1 MYFLGVDGG
10 GTKTC
15 FTLINENG
23 KVISKVIKGPS
34 HPTQIG
40 FENLEILLREG
51 LNEIIDNNKIS
62 KSDIERVTL
71 GLAGYGIVK
80 EIAEGIA
87 KIVEAVFYG
96 IKYEL
101 VSDVRVAIAG
111 ALAGEDGINVVAG
124 TGSIALALKNNEII
138 RCGGWGYTVGDEA
151 SAYWIGK
158 QTIALFS
165 KESDGRVEKG
175 PLYELIRDKLGLN
188 RDAEIISYI
197 NDKIKGDR
205 SEIAKLSKICYEAA
219 KLGDEGAMAIFNEA
233 AVEITE
239 MIKALLRNYGKEKVK
254 VSYTGGV
261 FKSGN
266 LILEPLKNML
276 GGLNVELIEPILSP
290 DLGACLLAYINSGY
304 KSNSN
309 FLINLSLSENTN

>member
-15 FTLINENG
+15 FTLIDENG
-23 KVISKVIKGPS
+23 KVISRVIKGPS

-40 FENLEILLREG
+40 FDNLEKLLREG
-51 LNEIIDNNKIS
+51 LEEIIANNKIS
-62 KSDIERVTL
+62 EEDIERVTL

-80 EIAEGIA
+80 EIAEKIA
-87 KIVEAVFYG
+87 EIVKIVFKN
-96 IKYEL
+96 IKYNL

-111 ALAGEDGINVVAG
+111 ALAGEDGINIVAG

-158 QTIALFS
+158 KTIALFS
-165 KESDGRVEKG
+165 KESDGRVEKAA
-175 PLYELIRDKLGLN
+175 LYELIKSNLN
-188 RDAEIISYI
+188 LNKDAEIISYV

-205 SEIAKLSKICYEAA
+205 SEIAKFSRICSEAA
-219 KLGDEGAMAIFNEA
+219 NLGDEEAMAIFNEA

-239 MIKALLRNYGKEKVK
+239 MIKTLLRNFGKEQVK

-261 FKSGN
+261 FKSGE
-266 LILEPLKNML
+266 LILNPLRSML
-276 GGLNVELIEPILSP
+276 ENLNVQLIEPILSP
-290 DLGACLLAYINSGY
+290 DLGACLLAYLNSGY
-304 KSNSN
+304 KVNEEFYN
-309 FLINLSLSENTN
+309 AMVNNN

>member
-15 FTLINENG
+15 FTLIDENG

-51 LNEIIDNNKIS
+51 LEEIIENNKIS

-87 KIVEAVFYG
+87 KIVEEVFYG

-111 ALAGEDGINVVAG
+111 ALAGEDGINIVAG

-158 QTIALFS
+158 KTIALFS
-165 KESDGRVEKG
+165 KESDGRLEKG
-175 PLYELIRDKLGLN
+175 PLYELIKTDLGLT
-188 RDAEIISYI
+188 RDAEIISYV

-205 SEIAKLSKICYEAA
+205 SEIAKLARICSEAA
-219 KLGDEGAMAIFNEA
+219 SLGDEGAMAIFNEA
-233 AVEITE
+233 AVELTE
-239 MIKALLRNYGKEKVK
+239 MIKVLLRNFGNEKVK

-261 FKSGN
+261 FKSGD
-266 LILEPLKNML
+266 LILKPLKNML
-276 GGLNVELIEPILSP
+276 EGLNVELIEPILSP
-290 DLGACLLAYINSGY
+290 DLGACLLAYKISGY
-304 KSNSN
+304 EVNEEFYKTMVNN
-309 FLINLSLSENTN
+309 N

>member
-15 FTLINENG
+15 FTLINKDGN
-23 KVISKVIKGPS
+23 VISRVIKGPS

-40 FENLEILLREG
+40 FDNLEKLLREG
-51 LNEIIDNNKIS
+51 LEEIITNNNIS
-62 KSDIERVTL
+62 YEDIERVTL

-80 EIAEGIA
+80 EIAEKIA
-87 KIVEAVFYG
+87 EIVEKVFKD
-96 IKYEL
+96 IKYDL

-111 ALAGEDGINVVAG
+111 ALAGEDGINIVAG

-158 QTIALFS
+158 KTIALFS
-165 KESDGRVEKG
+165 KESDGRVEKAA
-175 PLYELIRDKLGLN
+175 LYELIKNNLSLSK
-188 RDAEIISYI
+188 DAEIISYV

-205 SEIAKLSKICYEAA
+205 SEIAKLSRICSEAA
-219 KLGDEGAMAIFNEA
+219 KLGDEAAMSIFNEA

-239 MIKALLRNYGKEKVK
+239 MIKTLLRNFGKEQVK

-261 FKSGN
+261 FKSGE
-266 LILEPLKNML
+266 LILNPLRSML
-276 GGLNVELIEPILSP
+276 ENLNVQLIEPILSP
-290 DLGACLLAYINSGY
+290 DLGACLLAYINAGY
-304 KSNSN
+304 EVNKE
-309 FLINLSLSENTN
+309 FYNTIVNNN

>member
-15 FTLINENG
+15 FTLIDENG

-51 LNEIIDNNKIS
+51 LEEIIENNKIS

-87 KIVEAVFYG
+87 KIVEEVFYG

-111 ALAGEDGINVVAG
+111 ALAGEDGINIVAG

-158 QTIALFS
+158 KTIALFS
-165 KESDGRVEKG
+165 KESDGRLEKG
-175 PLYELIRDKLGLN
+175 PLYELIKTDLGLT
-188 RDAEIISYI
+188 RDAEIISYV

-205 SEIAKLSKICYEAA
+205 SEIAKIARICSESAS
-219 KLGDEGAMAIFNEA
+219 LGDEGAMAIFNEA
-233 AVEITE
+233 AVELTE
-239 MIKALLRNYGKEKVK
+239 MIKVLLRNFGNEKVK

-261 FKSGN
+261 FKSGD
-266 LILEPLKNML
+266 LILDPLKSML
-276 GGLNVELIEPILSP
+276 EGLNVELIEPILSP
-290 DLGACLLAYINSGY
+290 DLGACLLAYINAGY
-304 KSNSN
+304 EVNEEFYKTMVNN
-309 FLINLSLSENTN
+309 N

>member
-15 FTLINENG
+15 FTLINKEGN
-23 KVISKVIKGPS
+23 VISRVIKGPS

-40 FENLEILLREG
+40 FDNLEKLLREG
-51 LNEIIDNNKIS
+51 LKEIVTNNNIS
-62 KSDIERVTL
+62 YEDIERVTL

-80 EIAEGIA
+80 EIAEKIA
-87 KIVEAVFYG
+87 EIVEIVFKD
-96 IKYEL
+96 IKYDL

-111 ALAGEDGINVVAG
+111 ALAGEDGINIVAG

-158 QTIALFS
+158 KTIALFS
-165 KESDGRVEKG
+165 KESDGRVEKAA
-175 PLYELIRDKLGLN
+175 LYELIKNNLSLN
-188 RDAEIISYI
+188 KDAEIISYV

-205 SEIAKLSKICYEAA
+205 SEIAKLSRICSEAA
-219 KLGDEGAMAIFNEA
+219 MLGDKAAREIFIEA
-233 AVEITE
+233 AAEITE
-239 MIKALLRNYGKEKVK
+239 MIETLLRNFGKKYVK

-261 FKSGN
+261 FKSGE
-266 LILEPLKNML
+266 LILNPLRGML
-276 GGLNVELIEPILSP
+276 ENLNVQLIEPILSP
-290 DLGACLLAYINSGY
+290 DLGACLLSYINAGY
-304 KSNSN
+304 EVNKE
-309 FLINLSLSENTN
+309 FYNTIVNNN

>member
-15 FTLINENG
+15 FTLIDVNG

-40 FENLEILLREG
+40 FENLEKLLREG
-51 LNEIIDNNKIS
+51 LEEIITNNKFS
-62 KSDIERVTL
+62 ASDIERVTL

-87 KIVEAVFYG
+87 KIVERVFNE

-111 ALAGEDGINVVAG
+111 ALAGEDGINIVAG

-158 QTIALFS
+158 KTIALFS
-165 KESDGRVEKG
+165 KESDGRAEKG
-175 PLYELIRDKLGLN
+175 ALYELVRKNLGLN
-188 RDAEIISYI
+188 KDAEIISYV

-205 SEIAKLSKICYEAA
+205 SEIAKLAKICSDAA
-219 KLGDEGAMAIFNEA
+219 ILGDEEAMAIFNEA

-239 MIKALLRNYGKEKVK
+239 MIKVLLRNFGNEQVK

-261 FKSGN
+261 FKSGE
-266 LILEPLKNML
+266 LILKPLKNML
-276 GGLNVELIEPILSP
+276 EGLNVELIEPILSP
-290 DLGACLLAYINSGY
+290 DLGGCLLAYKNSGY
-304 KSNSN
+304 EVNKE
-309 FLINLSLSENTN
+309 FYNTIVNNN

>member
-15 FTLINENG
+15 FTLINKDGN
-23 KVISKVIKGPS
+23 VISRVIKGPS

-40 FENLEILLREG
+40 FHNLEKLLREG
-51 LNEIIDNNKIS
+51 LEEIITNNNIS
-62 KSDIERVTL
+62 YEDIERVTL

-80 EIAEGIA
+80 EIAEKIA
-87 KIVEAVFYG
+87 EIVERVFNNIRYD
-96 IKYEL
+96 L

-111 ALAGEDGINVVAG
+111 ALAGEDGINIVAG

-158 QTIALFS
+158 KTIALFS
-165 KESDGRVEKG
+165 KESDGRVEKAA
-175 PLYELIRDKLGLN
+175 LYELIKTNLSLSK
-188 RDAEIISYI
+188 DAEIISYV
-197 NDKIKGDR
+197 NDKIKCDR
-205 SEIAKLSKICYEAA
+205 SEMAKLSRICSEAA
-219 KLGDEGAMAIFNEA
+219 NLGDEAAMSIFNEA

-239 MIKALLRNYGKEKVK
+239 MIKTLLRNFGKEQVK

-261 FKSGN
+261 FKSGE
-266 LILEPLKNML
+266 LILSPLRRML
-276 GGLNVELIEPILSP
+276 DNLNVQLIEPILSP
-290 DLGACLLAYINSGY
+290 DLGACLLAYINAGY
-304 KSNSN
+304 EVNEE
-309 FLINLSLSENTN
+309 FYNTIVNNN

>member
-15 FTLINENG
+15 FTLIDVKG

-40 FENLEILLREG
+40 FENLEKLLREG
-51 LNEIIDNNKIS
+51 LEEIITNNKIS
-62 KSDIERVTL
+62 ASDIERVTL

-87 KIVEAVFYG
+87 KIVERVFNE

-111 ALAGEDGINVVAG
+111 ALAGEDGINIVAG

-158 QTIALFS
+158 KTIALFS
-165 KESDGRVEKG
+165 KESDGRAEKG
-175 PLYELIRDKLGLN
+175 ALYELVRKNLGLN
-188 RDAEIISYI
+188 KDAEIISYV

-205 SEIAKLSKICYEAA
+205 SEIAKLARICSEAA
-219 KLGDEGAMAIFNEA
+219 NLGDEGAVLIFNEA

-239 MIKALLRNYGKEKVK
+239 MIKVLLRNFGNEQVK

-261 FKSGN
+261 FKSGE
-266 LILEPLKNML
+266 LILNPLKNML
-276 GGLNVELIEPILSP
+276 EGLNVELIEPILSP
-290 DLGACLLAYINSGY
+290 DLGGCLLAYKNSRY
-304 KSNSN
+304 EVSKE
-309 FLINLSLSENTN
+309 LIYIIKN

>member
-15 FTLINENG
+15 FTLIDENG

-51 LNEIIDNNKIS
+51 LEEIIENNKIS

-87 KIVEAVFYG
+87 KIVEEVFYG

-111 ALAGEDGINVVAG
+111 ALAGEDGINIVAG

-158 QTIALFS
+158 KTITLFS
-165 KESDGRVEKG
+165 KESDGRLEKG
-175 PLYELIRDKLGLN
+175 PLYELIKTNLGLT
-188 RDAEIISYI
+188 RDAEIISYV

-205 SEIAKLSKICYEAA
+205 SEIAKIARICSEAA
-219 KLGDEGAMAIFNEA
+219 SLGDEGAMAIFNEA
-233 AVEITE
+233 AVELTE
-239 MIKALLRNYGKEKVK
+239 MIKVLLRNFGNEKVK

-261 FKSGN
+261 FKSGD
-266 LILEPLKNML
+266 LILDPLKSML
-276 GGLNVELIEPILSP
+276 EGLNVELIEPILSP
-290 DLGACLLAYINSGY
+290 DLGACLLAYINAGY
-304 KSNSN
+304 EVNEEFYKTMVNN
-309 FLINLSLSENTN
+309 N

>member
-15 FTLINENG
+15 FTLIDVNG

-40 FENLEILLREG
+40 FENLEKLLREG
-51 LNEIIDNNKIS
+51 LEEIITNNKIS
-62 KSDIERVTL
+62 ASDIERVTL

-87 KIVEAVFYG
+87 KIVERVFNE

-111 ALAGEDGINVVAG
+111 ALAGEDGINIVAG

-158 QTIALFS
+158 KTIALFS
-165 KESDGRVEKG
+165 KESDGRAEKG
-175 PLYELIRDKLGLN
+175 ALYELVRKNLGLN
-188 RDAEIISYI
+188 KDAEIISYV

-205 SEIAKLSKICYEAA
+205 SEIAKLAKICSDAA
-219 KLGDEGAMAIFNEA
+219 ILGDEEAMAIFNEA

-239 MIKALLRNYGKEKVK
+239 MIKVLLRNFGNEQVK

-261 FKSGN
+261 FKSGE
-266 LILEPLKNML
+266 LILKPLKNML
-276 GGLNVELIEPILSP
+276 EGLNVELIEPILSP
-290 DLGACLLAYINSGY
+290 DLGGCLLAYKNSGY
-304 KSNSN
+304 EVNKE
-309 FLINLSLSENTN
+309 FYNTIVNNN

>member
-15 FTLINENG
+15 FTLINKDGN
-23 KVISKVIKGPS
+23 VISRVIKGPS

-40 FENLEILLREG
+40 FDNLEKLLREG
-51 LNEIIDNNKIS
+51 LEEIITNNNIS
-62 KSDIERVTL
+62 EQDIERITL

-80 EIAEGIA
+80 EIAEKIA
-87 KIVEAVFYG
+87 EIVERVFKN
-96 IKYEL
+96 IKYDL

-111 ALAGEDGINVVAG
+111 ALAGEDGINIVAG

-138 RCGGWGYTVGDEA
+138 RCGGWGYTLGDEA

-158 QTIALFS
+158 KTIALFS
-165 KESDGRVEKG
+165 KESDGRLEKG
-175 PLYELIRDKLGLN
+175 PLYELIKTNLGLT
-188 RDAEIISYI
+188 RDAEIISYV

-205 SEIAKLSKICYEAA
+205 SEIAKLARICSEAA
-219 KLGDEGAMAIFNEA
+219 NEGDEGAISIFNEA

-239 MIKALLRNYGKEKVK
+239 MIRTLLRNFGKEKVK
-254 VSYTGGV
+254 ASYTGGV
-261 FKSGN
+261 FKSGD
-266 LILEPLKNML
+266 LILDPLKSML
-276 GGLNVELIEPILSP
+276 EGLNVELIEPILSP

-304 KSNSN
+304 EVNEEFYNTIISNN
-309 FLINLSLSENTN
+309 

>member
-15 FTLINENG
+15 FTLINERG
-23 KVISKVIKGPS
+23 KAISKVIKGPS
-34 HPTQIG
+34 HPAQIG

-51 LNEIIDNNKIS
+51 LEEIINNNKIS
-62 KSDIERVTL
+62 KSDIEGVTL

-87 KIVEAVFYG
+87 KIVEKVFYG

-111 ALAGEDGINVVAG
+111 ALAGEDGINIVAG

-158 QTIALFS
+158 KTIALFS
-165 KESDGRVEKG
+165 KESDGRVEKSA
-175 PLYELIRDKLGLN
+175 LYNLIKTNLGLN

-205 SEIAKLSKICYEAA
+205 SEIAKLARICSEAA
-219 KLGDEGAMAIFNEA
+219 NLGDKGAVAIFNEA
-233 AVEITE
+233 AKEITE
-239 MIKALLRNYGKEKVK
+239 MIKTLLKNYNDEQVK

-261 FKSGN
+261 FKSGD
-266 LILEPLKNML
+266 LILKPLKSMIE
-276 GGLNVELIEPILSP
+276 GLNVELIEPILSP
-290 DLGACLLAYINSGY
+290 DLGACLMAYKGSGY
-304 KSNSN
+304 EVHKEFYSTIVNN
-309 FLINLSLSENTN
+309 N

>member
-15 FTLINENG
+15 FTLINKEGN
-23 KVISKVIKGPS
+23 VISRVIKGPS

-40 FENLEILLREG
+40 FDNLEKLLREG
-51 LNEIIDNNKIS
+51 LEEIITNNKIS
-62 KSDIERVTL
+62 ASDIERVTL

-87 KIVEAVFYG
+87 KIVDRVFNE

-111 ALAGEDGINVVAG
+111 ALAGEDGINIVAG

-158 QTIALFS
+158 KTIALFS

-175 PLYELIRDKLGLN
+175 ALYELVRKNLGLN
-188 RDAEIISYI
+188 KDAEIISYV

-205 SEIAKLSKICYEAA
+205 SEIAKLAKICSDAA
-219 KLGDEGAMAIFNEA
+219 ILGDEEAMAIFNEA

-239 MIKALLRNYGKEKVK
+239 MIKVLLRNFGNEQVK

-261 FKSGN
+261 FKSRD
-266 LILEPLKNML
+266 LILKPLKNML
-276 GGLNVELIEPILSP
+276 EGLNVELIEPILSP
-290 DLGACLLAYINSGY
+290 DLGGCLLAYKNSGY
-304 KSNSN
+304 EVNKE
-309 FLINLSLSENTN
+309 FYNTIVNNN

>member
-15 FTLINENG
+15 FTLIDENG
-23 KVISKVIKGPS
+23 KIVSKVIKGPS

-40 FENLEILLREG
+40 FENLEKLLREG
-51 LNEIIDNNKIS
+51 LEETINNNKIS

-80 EIAEGIA
+80 EIAEKIA
-87 KIVEAVFYG
+87 EVVERVFDG
-96 IKYEL
+96 IKYDL

-111 ALAGEDGINVVAG
+111 ALAGEDGINIVAG
-124 TGSIALALKNNEII
+124 TGSIALALKNDEII
-138 RCGGWGYTVGDEA
+138 RCGGWGYSVGDEA

-158 QTIALFS
+158 KAIALFS
-165 KESDGRVEKG
+165 KESDGRAEKG
-175 PLYELIRDKLGLN
+175 PLYELIKTNLGLN
-188 RDAEIISYI
+188 RDAEIISYV

-205 SEIAKLSKICYEAA
+205 SEIAKLARICSEAA
-219 KLGDEGAMAIFNEA
+219 TLDDEGAMAILNET
-233 AVEITE
+233 AVELTE
-239 MIKALLRNYGKEKVK
+239 MIKTLLKNYGNEQVK

-261 FKSGN
+261 FKSGD
-266 LILEPLKNML
+266 LILKPLRNML
-276 GGLNVELIEPILSP
+276 EGLNVELIEPVLSP

-304 KSNSN
+304 EVNKEFYNTIISNN
-309 FLINLSLSENTN
+309 

>member
-15 FTLINENG
+15 FTLISEKG
-23 KVISKVIKGPS
+23 EIISKIIKGPS
-34 HPTQIG
+34 HPAQIG

-51 LNEIIDNNKIS
+51 LDETIENNKIS

-80 EIAEGIA
+80 EIADGIA
-87 KIVEAVFYG
+87 KIVEKVFSG

-111 ALAGEDGINVVAG
+111 ALAGEDGINIVAG

-165 KESDGRVEKG
+165 KESDGRVEMG
-175 PLYELIRDKLGLN
+175 PLYELMREKLELN

-197 NDKIKGDR
+197 NNKIKGDR
-205 SEIAKLSKICYEAA
+205 TEIAKLSKICYEAA
-219 KLGDEGAMAIFNEA
+219 KLGDEEAMAIFNEA

-276 GGLNVELIEPILSP
+276 EGLNVELIEPILSP
-290 DLGACLLAYINSGY
+290 DLGACLLA
-304 KSNSN
+304 
-309 FLINLSLSENTN
+309 

>member
-15 FTLINENG
+15 FTLINKDG

-51 LNEIIDNNKIS
+51 LEEIIENNKIS

-87 KIVEAVFYG
+87 KIVEEVFYG

-111 ALAGEDGINVVAG
+111 ALAGEDGINIVAG

-158 QTIALFS
+158 KTIALFS
-165 KESDGRVEKG
+165 KESDGRLEKG
-175 PLYELIRDKLGLN
+175 PLYELIKTNLGLT
-188 RDAEIISYI
+188 RDAEIISYV

-205 SEIAKLSKICYEAA
+205 SEIAKIARICSEAA
-219 KLGDEGAMAIFNEA
+219 SLGDEGAMAIFNEA
-233 AVEITE
+233 AVELTE
-239 MIKALLRNYGKEKVK
+239 MIKVLLRNFGNEKVK

-261 FKSGN
+261 FKSGD
-266 LILEPLKNML
+266 LILKPLKNML
-276 GGLNVELIEPILSP
+276 EGLNVELIEPILSP
-290 DLGACLLAYINSGY
+290 DLGACLLAYKISGY
-304 KSNSN
+304 EISKEFYNTIVSNN
-309 FLINLSLSENTN
+309 

>member
-15 FTLINENG
+15 FTLIDVNG

-40 FENLEILLREG
+40 FENLEKLLIEG
-51 LNEIIDNNKIS
+51 LEEIITNNKIS
-62 KSDIERVTL
+62 ASDIESVTL

-87 KIVEAVFYG
+87 KIVERVFNE

-101 VSDVRVAIAG
+101 VSDVRVAISG
-111 ALAGEDGINVVAG
+111 ALAGEDGINIVAG

-158 QTIALFS
+158 KTIALFS
-165 KESDGRVEKG
+165 KESDGRAEKG
-175 PLYELIRDKLGLN
+175 ALYELVRKNLGLN
-188 RDAEIISYI
+188 KDAEIISYV

-205 SEIAKLSKICYEAA
+205 SEIAKLAKICSDAA
-219 KLGDEGAMAIFNEA
+219 ILGDEEAMAIFNEA

-239 MIKALLRNYGKEKVK
+239 MIKVLLRNFGNEQVK

-261 FKSGN
+261 FKSGE
-266 LILEPLKNML
+266 LILKPLKNML
-276 GGLNVELIEPILSP
+276 EGLNVELIEPILSP
-290 DLGACLLAYINSGY
+290 DLGGCLLAYKNSGY
-304 KSNSN
+304 EVNKE
-309 FLINLSLSENTN
+309 FYNTIANNN

>member
-15 FTLINENG
+15 FTLINKEGN
-23 KVISKVIKGPS
+23 VISRVIKGPS

-40 FENLEILLREG
+40 FENLEKLLREG
-51 LNEIIDNNKIS
+51 LEEIITNNKIS
-62 KSDIERVTL
+62 ASDIERVTL

-87 KIVEAVFYG
+87 KIVERVFNE

-111 ALAGEDGINVVAG
+111 ALAGEDGINIVAG
-124 TGSIALALKNNEII
+124 PGSIALALKNNEII

-158 QTIALFS
+158 KTIALFS
-165 KESDGRVEKG
+165 KESDGRAEKG
-175 PLYELIRDKLGLN
+175 ALYELVRKNLGLN
-188 RDAEIISYI
+188 KDAEIISYV

-205 SEIAKLSKICYEAA
+205 SEIAKLAKICSDAA
-219 KLGDEGAMAIFNEA
+219 ILGDEEAMAIFNEA

-239 MIKALLRNYGKEKVK
+239 MIKVLLRNFGNEQVK

-261 FKSGN
+261 FKSGE
-266 LILEPLKNML
+266 LILKPLKNML
-276 GGLNVELIEPILSP
+276 EGLNVELIEPILSP
-290 DLGACLLAYINSGY
+290 DLGGCLLAYKNSGY
-304 KSNSN
+304 EVNKE
-309 FLINLSLSENTN
+309 FYNTIVNNN